1 MRASALSAPVA
12 LVWRAARLV
21 ASTDSAL
28 EASSIKCESIDFYQ
42 PLALTDLLKSIMN
55 CPSIHAISE
64 PTMVPIATQAQLKEP
79 RDLLADR
86 WLDLRAGLH
95 ADEQAQRETTEA
107 ATQEVTDR
115 KDEAVQ
121 RLRSDLEGAQ
131 EQRDMDEMAQVEAAL
146 HRLESGIYGVCTDCA
161 EPIAPSRLQVQP
173 AAQRCAPCQTA
184 YEQALDRSG
193 PRRAE

>member
-1 MRASALSAPVA
+1 
-12 LVWRAARLV
+12 
-21 ASTDSAL
+21 
-28 EASSIKCESIDFYQ
+28 
-42 PLALTDLLKSIMN
+42 
-55 CPSIHAISE
+55 
-64 PTMVPIATQAQLKEP
+64 MVPIATQAQLKEP

-131 EQRDMDEMAQVEAAL
+131 EQRDVDEMAQVEAAL

-184 YEQALDRSG
+184 CEQALDRSG
-193 PRRAE
+193 PRRA